1 MKRTLLFALTV
12 AMSAVLCAAVPTAQ
26 TQVREINPTIRV
38 VEHAEVD
45 FNTEV
50 LTTFAQKATNA
61 TVTDLSTYY
70 VPQSFNSGVPS
81 KGMGYVDLAQIVVP
95 YAESVTYVEGYG
107 IGGTGTVGGQVVANN
122 APYYVAEAG

>member
-81 KGMGYVDLAQIVVP
+81 SGYLCRGLWNRWYLDRWW
-95 YAESVTYVEGYG
+95 
-107 IGGTGTVGGQVVANN
+107 
-122 APYYVAEAG
+122 